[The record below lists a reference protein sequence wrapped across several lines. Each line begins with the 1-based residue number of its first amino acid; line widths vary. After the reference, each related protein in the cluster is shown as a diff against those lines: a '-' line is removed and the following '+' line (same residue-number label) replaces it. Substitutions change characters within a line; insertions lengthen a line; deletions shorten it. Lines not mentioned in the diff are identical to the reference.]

1 MGPLLFG
8 GGSRT
13 EVLRLVA
20 TISAQLAG
28 WIERDHFH
36 SDVPLGERA
45 RMANLVR
52 LLRLAEAAAAEL
64 TESSQSATR

>member
-8 GGSRT
+8 GGSRVD
-13 EVLRLVA
+13 VLRLVA
-20 TISAQLAG
+20 AISARLAG

-36 SDVPLGERA
+36 SETRADERA

-52 LLRLAEAAAAEL
+52 LLRSAEKAAVEL
-64 TESSQSATR
+64 TQTS